1 MDEKFDLDSIDKT
14 FTRFKVGAK
23 VEATVVA
30 KLKSGLLVNIGGKKD
45 GLIPFCDEEN
55 NAIKDVNVGDS
66 FEAIIVNTKDESGAV
81 VLSKQKADD
90 LRVGN
95 EIASTLA
102 VGNETELIITSVTKA
117 GLVSKLGTFEVFI
130 PYSQISYGR
139 VDNNLQNYVNKQF
152 KAIVLE
158 IDLIRHKIV
167 ASIKAYEEHEKLSAE
182 EAFFSSIYEN
192 KVVTGKVVR
201 FTDFGAFVNIGG
213 VDCLCHNSEVSYEK
227 NKKASDVLELDKS
240 YEFKVIKL
248 DKENKKV
255 SLSYKALQ
263 QNPIIEKLKAYKV
276 GDVVNGEVKKILPFG
291 AIVSFGDGLEGLL
304 HVKEAS
310 HFYIRNVYE
319 VAKVGQKMDFKIIE
333 IDPESNKVSL
343 SLKALQEEPEIMKLK
358 AKDDDYA
365 ETVASADYVKGQDDS
380 KVEIKSDLQEE

>member
-201 FTDFGAFVNIGG
+201 FTDFGAFVNVGG

-358 AKDDDYA
+358 SKDDDYA

>member
-14 FTRFKVGAK
+14 FTRFKIGAK

-201 FTDFGAFVNIGG
+201 FTDFGAFINVGG

-333 IDPESNKVSL
+333 IDPETNKVSL

-365 ETVASADYVKGQDDS
+365 ETVASADYVKGQDDG

>member
-23 VEATVVA
+23 VNATVVA

-55 NAIKDVNVGDS
+55 KAIQDVNIGDS
-66 FEAIIVNTKDESGAV
+66 FEAIIVSTKDESGAV

-90 LRVGN
+90 LRIGN
-95 EIASTLA
+95 EIANTLA
-102 VGNETELIITSVTKA
+102 VGNETELIITSATKA

-139 VDNNLQNYVNKQF
+139 IDNNLQNYVNKQF

-167 ASIKAYEEHEKLSAE
+167 ASIRAYEEHEKLSAE

-192 KVVTGKVVR
+192 KVVTGKVIR
-201 FTDFGAFVNIGG
+201 FTDFGAFVNVGG

-240 YEFKVIKL
+240 YDFKVIKL

-263 QNPIIEKLKAYKV
+263 VNPIVEKLKAYKV

-291 AIVSFGDGLEGLL
+291 AIVAFGDGLEGLL

-358 AKDDDYA
+358 SRDDAYA
-365 ETVASADYVKGQDDS
+365 ETVASADYVKGQKDG
-380 KVEIKSDLQEE
+380 KVEIKENLQEE

>member
-201 FTDFGAFVNIGG
+201 FTDFGAFVNVGG

-358 AKDDDYA
+358 SKDDDYA
-365 ETVASADYVKGQDDS
+365 ETVASADYVKGQDDG